1 MQELDTAQ
9 AREDIGHI
17 IAGIATAEVKVGRT
31 PAHVI
36 LELHRRGLFSYDD
49 KILNAVAEAPGNHGR
64 LPGYAR
70 DLFVVGLSAE
80 ADLTVTRY
88 LERCPDSKLAAAF
101 KEMGAPGLPRL
112 WVSRHAHFVAATR
125 TLPVIREVLLA
136 LCAEGHF
143 GWASRL
149 MFSVRQLRSAQEAA
163 ELDLALAASGHR
175 AHLDNVGTLSV
186 APDVPRR
193 RAFSKF
199 RRGD

>member
-9 AREDIGHI
+9 AREDIGHV
-17 IAGIATAEVKVGRT
+17 IAGIATAEAKVGRT

-49 KILNAVAEAPGNHGR
+49 KILNAVAEAPGNHDR

-88 LERCPDSKLAAAF
+88 LERCPDSKLVAAF
-101 KEMGAPGLPRL
+101 KAMGAPGLPRL

-175 AHLDNVGTLSV
+175 THLDNVGTLSV